1 MDIHGRAAIESAHR
15 GVLFGPRT
23 IGRRSAAVPSGP
35 RPWGRLEPRMSIDTT
50 LSAVT
55 GTVAA
60 EVSASRGR
68 SARDRVQDAALPISG
83 KHALLHARRMRQR
96 EARTA
101 TRPLADVEGA
111 LRLRTEDGAVTF
123 VLRPAASGLV
133 VERTQRRPLGACFV
147 QSFLFTDHE
156 GFRRWCE
163 ADAVRFDE
171 PVLYDRLRR
180 EGDARLS
187 GKR

>member
-1 MDIHGRAAIESAHR
+1 
-15 GVLFGPRT
+15 
-23 IGRRSAAVPSGP
+23 
-35 RPWGRLEPRMSIDTT
+35 MSIDSAI
-50 LSAVT
+50 SAVT
-55 GTVAA
+55 GTATA

-68 SARDRVQDAALPISG
+68 SARDQLKDAARPISG

-96 EARTA
+96 EARVA
-101 TRPLADVEGA
+101 TRPMAESEGA
-111 LRLRTEDGAVTF
+111 LRLRTEDGALVF

-147 QSFLFTDHE
+147 QSFLFTDHD

-180 EGDARLS
+180 EGDARLG